1 MKPGIY
7 PGLPMAEY
15 LAIDALSAT
24 PARTL
29 LDECPAAGW
38 FASKLNAE
46 RPRDESDGM
55 DLGTVA
61 HSVLLE
67 DSTECCVVIDPKDY
81 PTKSNGNIP
90 KGWTNNEIRAARDA
104 ARAAGKSPMFKSD
117 FDNVMAMVGQ
127 ARAFI
132 KSLREA
138 EPAVYQAFMPNGG
151 DSEVTMVWDEGG
163 TLCKLRCDC
172 VANDYSIVTDY
183 KTTAGSAS
191 PSKWGRTH
199 MIGSGLY
206 FNAAWY
212 RRGIAA
218 LTGITPDYL
227 FLVQENAAPYL
238 CSLQGMDAETIALG
252 DEKVAAALKQ
262 WRRCVTE
269 NAWPG
274 YPARVCYPELPPWER
289 LQWDSRLQV
298 TGDGID
304 YGSQA

>member
-7 PGLPMAEY
+7 PGLPMTEY

-24 PARTL
+24 PARIL

-46 RPRDESDGM
+46 KPSEESDGM

-67 DSTECCVVIDPKDY
+67 NSTACCVVIDPRDY

-90 KGWTNNEIRAARDA
+90 KGWTNNEIRAARDE
-104 ARAAGKSPMFKSD
+104 ARAAGKSPMFKRD
-117 FDNVMAMVGQ
+117 FDNMQAMVSQ

-132 KSLREA
+132 ESLREP
-138 EPAVYQAFMPNGG
+138 EPAIWQSFLPDGG
-151 DSEVTMVWDEGG
+151 DSEITMVWEESGL
-163 TLCKLRCDC
+163 LCKLRCDRL
-172 VANDYSIVTDY
+172 ASSYQIVTDY
-183 KTTAGSAS
+183 KTTAASAS

-199 MIGSGLY
+199 LIGSGLY

-212 RRGIAA
+212 RRGVQA
-218 LTGITPDYL
+218 LTGQVPDYL
-227 FLVQENAAPYL
+227 FLVQETAAPYL
-238 CSLQGMDAETIALG
+238 CSIQGMDAETIALG
-252 DEKVAAALKQ
+252 DEKVNAAIRQ
-262 WRRCVTE
+262 WRQCVE
-269 NAWPG
+269 ADAWPG

-289 LQWDSRLQV
+289 VQWEARLVV
-298 TGDGID
+298 TAEGID
-304 YGSQA
+304 YASQA